1 VEAKKIARQPRKGKK
16 SSVWKLGVELKR
28 VSDDAKFWQCL
39 ICKHMKKPT
48 VLAAAATTSSF
59 RHLKA
64 EHGIIER
71 NKRFVLLEQEAR
83 TDSPITSS
91 FNSLATGHLFSKSL
105 IDEVRFLFLQWIICC
120 HIALTMVENRFFLS
134 FIRLINLP
142 VLSYLPK
149 SSTTLRKWVINEYQR
164 QKNIKEVVGKSRSRI
179 TISFD
184 TWTAPFAKKHV
195 ISLIAHFVDE
205 DWK

>member
-1 VEAKKIARQPRKGKK
+1 
-16 SSVWKLGVELKR
+16 
-28 VSDDAKFWQCL
+28 
-39 ICKHMKKPT
+39 MKKTT
-48 VLAAAATTSSF
+48 VPAAAATTSSF

-71 NKRFVLLEQEAR
+71 NKRFVLLEQEERSNSEAR

-149 SSTTLRKWVINEYQR
+149 PSTTHRKWVINEYQR
-164 QKNIKEVVGKSRSRI
+164 QKSIKKEVIGKSRSRI

-184 TWTAPFAKKHV
+184 TWTAPFAKKCHG
-195 ISLIAHFVDE
+195 E
-205 DWK
+205 DARADCIWLRTCGF